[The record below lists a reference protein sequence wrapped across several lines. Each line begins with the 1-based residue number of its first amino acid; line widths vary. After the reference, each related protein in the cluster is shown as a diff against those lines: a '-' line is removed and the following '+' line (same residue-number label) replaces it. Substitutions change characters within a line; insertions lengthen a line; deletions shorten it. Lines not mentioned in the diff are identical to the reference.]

1 MAFPTCTVTNIS
13 ALIPCLKCVDK
24 EVLLAYSVQLMAQLA
39 SKSTDPATVRNNAA
53 CLTCYSDEDLLRMQ
67 TALLAELAVA
77 KGKRSSWTAQA
88 LQDETECLQCLPP
101 HDLLAAFTLLLCN
114 YLATL

>member
-1 MAFPTCTVTNIS
+1 MAFPTCTTKNIA

-24 EVLLAYSVQLMAQLA
+24 EVLLAFNVQLMAQLA
-39 SKSTDPATVRNNAA
+39 NRSTDAATVRNNAA
-53 CLTCYSDEDLLRMQ
+53 CLACYSDEDLLRME

-88 LQDETECLQCLPP
+88 LQDETECLQCVPP
-101 HDLLAAFTLLLCN
+101 HDLRAAFILLLCN